1 MLGQATPG
9 YGSCRYLGAGC
20 RMLKPTH
27 RLKIAFL
34 YSIKCTIGGSSDG
47 QSKNHFGDAVMD
59 PAEKQ
64 LKAWRQF
71 WVSETNCRSFY
82 SLIRILFSIS
92 HGSAYSGLIISSS
105 AY

>member
-1 MLGQATPG
+1 
-9 YGSCRYLGAGC
+9 
-20 RMLKPTH
+20 MLKPTH

-71 WVSETNCRSFY
+71 WVSCRALSQHDHDRW
-82 SLIRILFSIS
+82 LCIRL
-92 HGSAYSGLIISSS
+92 GG
-105 AY
+105 